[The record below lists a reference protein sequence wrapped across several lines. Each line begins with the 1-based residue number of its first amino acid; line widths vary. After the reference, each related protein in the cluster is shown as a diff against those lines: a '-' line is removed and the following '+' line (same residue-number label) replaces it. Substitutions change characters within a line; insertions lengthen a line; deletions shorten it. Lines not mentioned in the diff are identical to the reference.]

1 MPLPSFFQ
9 RLRDASADTRS
20 RNSDPAALALARA
33 RARRRLIGATIL
45 VIAAVAGF
53 PLLFDSQPRPLP
65 SDLGVQLVKS
75 NGEVQTAQVESKPV
89 VAPSTK
95 AGKRSED
102 AAPPGDEAKP
112 AKVEKPGKPE
122 RTEKPEKPDTAGDK
136 PAAAPKPDAAAQVV
150 ANPVRPEK
158 KPAASA
164 PPAVVTAAV
173 AKDKQDKPVKEAERA
188 RALLEDREPAA
199 GTASNKPAASAAAA
213 DGARFVVQVGAY
225 ADVDAAREARSK
237 VERLGLKTY
246 TQVIEGPS
254 GKRIRVRIGPF
265 AQRDGADQAAAKVK
279 QAGLTAAVLT
289 L

>member
-89 VAPSTK
+89 VAATSAK
-95 AGKRSED
+95 AGKRGED
-102 AAPPGDEAKP
+102 AAPVVDEVKP
-112 AKVEKPGKPE
+112 AKVDKPDKP
-122 RTEKPEKPDTAGDK
+122 EKPEKPDTAGDQ
-136 PAAAPKPDAAAQVV
+136 PAVAPKPDAAAHIV
-150 ANPVRPEK
+150 ANPARPEK
-158 KPAASA
+158 KPAAST
-164 PPAVVTAAV
+164 PSAVVTATV
-173 AKDKQDKPVKEAERA
+173 AKDKQDKPAAKEAERA

-199 GTASNKPAASAAAA
+199 GTASTKPAASAAAA

-225 ADVDAAREARSK
+225 ADADAAREARSK